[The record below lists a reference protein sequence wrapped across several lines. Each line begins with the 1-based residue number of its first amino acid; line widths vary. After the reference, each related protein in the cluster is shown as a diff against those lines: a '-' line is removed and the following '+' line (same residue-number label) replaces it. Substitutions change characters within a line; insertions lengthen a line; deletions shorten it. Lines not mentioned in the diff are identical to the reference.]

1 MVLGLGI
8 GAEYN
13 YEAIRWSPHNVPPVG
28 SLELWLNH
36 DDGQTVVSEQVSEW
50 KDKSGNNRHA
60 TQGSAGN
67 RATFDNGALD
77 FESGEGDHYDLGSQ
91 VEIEEEDGFHIH
103 IVCEVDSTGTN
114 MTIFGLNNIDH
125 MLEFRAGGDNVR
137 IGLGGTTTEI
147 IPDSANN
154 FHQTAGKFLLSLVRK
169 KGSTGSLE
177 LYKNGS
183 VLNQSSPAS
192 NKLDAEFSTLGV
204 RNADR
209 YFDGKIHEVLVY
221 NSGNQDWTDIELG
234 FVFDYLTTKHNI

>member
-1 MVLGLGI
+1 
-8 GAEYN
+8 
-13 YEAIRWSPHNVPPVG
+13 
-28 SLELWLNH
+28 
-36 DDGQTVVSEQVSEW
+36 
-50 KDKSGNNRHA
+50 
-60 TQGSAGN
+60 
-67 RATFDNGALD
+67 
-77 FESGEGDHYDLGSQ
+77 
-91 VEIEEEDGFHIH
+91 
-103 IVCEVDSTGTN
+103 

-137 IGLGGTTTEI
+137 IRLGGTTTEI

-209 YFDGKIHEVLVY
+209 YFDGVIYDVALVQ
-221 NSGNQDWTDIELG
+221 GNAANRDVINRTTA
-234 FVFDYLTTKHNI
+234 YLKSKHGLN

>member
-60 TQGSAGN
+60 TQGAAGD

-103 IVCEVDSTGTN
+103 IVCEVEST

-137 IGLGGTTTEI
+137 IRLGGTTTEI

-154 FHQTAGKFLLSLVRK
+154 FHQTAGKFLLSLVRYLPLPPSSK
-169 KGSTGSLE
+169 FSNPYKLHKLFIIICSKSSSILCDLATNIIQSL
-177 LYKNGS
+177 
-183 VLNQSSPAS
+183 
-192 NKLDAEFSTLGV
+192 
-204 RNADR
+204 
-209 YFDGKIHEVLVY
+209 
-221 NSGNQDWTDIELG
+221 
-234 FVFDYLTTKHNI
+234 